1 MPQTGDVSRVADQ
14 VEGHPVF
21 QTGARV
27 GYAVNG
33 VLHLLIAWIA
43 LQIAWFASSQTADES
58 GALQTVADN
67 SLGRLALWVAV
78 VGFVALALWQLASA
92 VAVRTG
98 GGSTSSQS
106 SQWAEKAKGVAKA
119 LVYSALA
126 WTSFSFAKGKP
137 KSSKAESADFT
148 ASLMQQTGGRAL
160 VFAIGVGIIGVGG
173 YHVWKG
179 WTRRFL
185 QDLQGSPGPLLT
197 RAGMVGYIAQGI
209 ALGVV
214 GVLFVAVA
222 LQKSS
227 AEATG
232 LDAALRSLRQQ
243 AFGPWVLSAVG
254 LGIAAYGVYGL
265 ARARYA
271 RV

>member
-1 MPQTGDVSRVADQ
+1 MPEMGDVSRVADE
-14 VEGHPVF
+14 VEGHPAF

-33 VLHLLIAWIA
+33 VLHLLIAYIA
-43 LQIAWFASSQTADES
+43 FQIAWFASSQTADQS

-67 SLGRLALWVAV
+67 SLGQFALWVAV
-78 VGFVALALWQLASA
+78 VGFTALALWQLASA
-92 VAVRTG
+92 VAVRTSG
-98 GGSTSSQS
+98 GSSQS
-106 SQWAEKAKGVAKA
+106 SQWAEKAKGIAKA
-119 LVYSALA
+119 LVYTALA
-126 WTSFSFAKGKP
+126 WTSLSFAKGTP
-137 KSSKAESADFT
+137 KSSKAEGADFT
-148 ASLMQQTGGRAL
+148 ASLLQRPGGRAL
-160 VFAIGVGIIGVGG
+160 VFAIGVGIIAVGG

-209 ALGVV
+209 ALAVV
-214 GVLFVAVA
+214 GILFVAVA
-222 LQKSS
+222 MQKSS
-227 AEATG
+227 SEATG